1 MHFCIKCDNMYYIR
15 LGAGEQD
22 PSDTTSLY
30 HYCRNCGHENKIK
43 EKICVSKLQLKHN
56 TQSYSNI
63 INKYTKL
70 DPTLPRIN
78 NIKCP
83 NDACRSNPPVAGAA
97 FMRPGIATGG
107 AAAKRSVAHGSST
120 RDLAEEEY
128 EEEEKEEEKE
138 EEEAEE
144 VGEGNKDE
152 DDKLARARAPSEPI
166 AFANSEPVPREVIYL
181 RYDEVNMRYVYLCA
195 VCDTLWNTSQNNI
208 L

>member
-1 MHFCIKCDNMYYIR
+1 
-15 LGAGEQD
+15 
-22 PSDTTSLY
+22 
-30 HYCRNCGHENKIK
+30 
-43 EKICVSKLQLKHN
+43 
-56 TQSYSNI
+56 
-63 INKYTKL
+63 
-70 DPTLPRIN
+70 
-78 NIKCP
+78 
-83 NDACRSNPPVAGAA
+83 
-97 FMRPGIATGG
+97 MRPGIATGG

-128 EEEEKEEEKE
+128 EEDE
-138 EEEAEE
+138 EEEAEEEEE

>member
-1 MHFCIKCDNMYYIR
+1 MHFCSKCDNMYYIR
-15 LGAGEQD
+15 LGAGEHD

-30 HYCRNCGHENKIK
+30 HYCRNCGHEDKIK

-83 NDACRSNPPVAGAA
+83 NEECRSNPAVAGRA
-97 FMRPGIATGG
+97 FVRPGIAVKRPGAGG
-107 AAAKRSVAHGSST
+107 SATASHAL
-120 RDLAEEEY
+120 DLDEEEY
-128 EEEEKEEEKE
+128 EKVDEEDVP
-138 EEEAEE
+138 AA
-144 VGEGNKDE
+144 V
-152 DDKLARARAPSEPI
+152 EPI
-166 AFANSEPVPREVIYL
+166 AFASSDPVPREVIYL

>member
-1 MHFCIKCDNMYYIR
+1 MHFCSKCDNMYYIR

-22 PSDTTSLY
+22 PSDITSLY
-30 HYCRNCGHENKIK
+30 HYCRNCGHEDKIK
-43 EKICVSKLQLKHN
+43 ETICVSKLQLKHH

-83 NDACRSNPPVAGAA
+83 NAECRSNPRTAESGGAT
-97 FMRPGIATGG
+97 FMRPGIAAG
-107 AAAKRSVAHGSST
+107 AAGVKRKEMSSGVVGA
-120 RDLAEEEY
+120 RDLNEEDY
-128 EEEEKEEEKE
+128 D
-138 EEEAEE
+138 
-144 VGEGNKDE
+144 EGDE
-152 DDKLARARAPSEPI
+152 SGADIDRAPVVDSI
-166 AFANSEPVPREVIYL
+166 AFANSEPLPREVIYL

-195 VCDTLWNTSQNNI
+195 ICDTLWNTSQNNI

>member
-1 MHFCIKCDNMYYIR
+1 MYYIR

-30 HYCRNCGHENKIK
+30 HYCRNCGHEDKIK

-83 NDACRSNPPVAGAA
+83 NNECRSNPPVAVAGAGAGAA
-97 FMRPGIATGG
+97 FMRPGIAAKRGAAGGVGG
-107 AAAKRSVAHGSST
+107 AIRGSSA
-120 RDLAEEEY
+120 RDLGEEEY
-128 EEEEKEEEKE
+128 EEE
-138 EEEAEE
+138 
-144 VGEGNKDE
+144 VGEGKGEHEEGAAEAADAA
-152 DDKLARARAPSEPI
+152 KRASVELV

-195 VCDTLWNTSQNNI
+195 VCDTLWNTSQNSI

>member
-1 MHFCIKCDNMYYIR
+1 MHFCSKCDNMYYIR

-30 HYCRNCGHENKIK
+30 HYCRNCGHEDKIK

-83 NDACRSNPPVAGAA
+83 NEECRSNPPVAGAA
-97 FMRPGIATGG
+97 FMRPGIAAKRG
-107 AAAKRSVAHGSST
+107 AAGGVVRGSSA
-120 RDLAEEEY
+120 RDLGEEEY
-128 EEEEKEEEKE
+128 EE
-138 EEEAEE
+138 
-144 VGEGNKDE
+144 VGEGKGEHEEGAAKEADAAV
-152 DDKLARARAPSEPI
+152 KRASVELV

-195 VCDTLWNTSQNNI
+195 VCDTLWNTSQNSI

>member
-1 MHFCIKCDNMYYIR
+1 MHFCSKCDNMYYIR

-83 NDACRSNPPVAGAA
+83 NEECRSNPPVAGAA
-97 FMRPGIATGG
+97 FMRPGIATG
-107 AAAKRSVAHGSST
+107 AAAKRPGARGSST

-128 EEEEKEEEKE
+128 EEE
-138 EEEAEE
+138 

-152 DDKLARARAPSEPI
+152 NDEVAKRARARASAEPV

>member
-1 MHFCIKCDNMYYIR
+1 MHFCVKCDNMYYIR
-15 LGAGEQD
+15 LGAGGQD

-30 HYCRNCGHENKIK
+30 HYCRNCGNEDKIK
-43 EKICVSKLQLKHN
+43 ETICVSKLQLKHN

-83 NDACRSNPPVAGAA
+83 NEQCRSNPPPASGGAA
-97 FMRPGIATGG
+97 FMRPGIAANRNRSGG
-107 AAAKRSVAHGSST
+107 AARASVGH
-120 RDLAEEEY
+120 DLDEEEY
-128 EEEEKEEEKE
+128 DADVGA
-138 EEEAEE
+138 EA
-144 VGEGNKDE
+144 VASKHD
-152 DDKLARARAPSEPI
+152 AVAVV
-166 AFANSEPVPREVIYL
+166 ANIEPVPREVIYL

>member
-1 MHFCIKCDNMYYIR
+1 MHFCSKCDNMYYIR

-30 HYCRNCGHENKIK
+30 HYCRNCGHEDKIK

-63 INKYTKL
+63 INRYTKL

-83 NDACRSNPPVAGAA
+83 NNECRSNPPLAGAV
-97 FMRPGIATGG
+97 FMRPGIARGTASARTGS
-107 AAAKRSVAHGSST
+107 ASGSSA

-128 EEEEKEEEKE
+128 EGD
-138 EEEAEE
+138 EAI
-144 VGEGNKDE
+144 GGNDNP
-152 DDKLARARAPSEPI
+152 APIEPV
-166 AFANSEPVPREVIYL
+166 AFANGGSVPREVIYL
-181 RYDEVNMRYVYLCA
+181 RYDEINMRYVYLCA